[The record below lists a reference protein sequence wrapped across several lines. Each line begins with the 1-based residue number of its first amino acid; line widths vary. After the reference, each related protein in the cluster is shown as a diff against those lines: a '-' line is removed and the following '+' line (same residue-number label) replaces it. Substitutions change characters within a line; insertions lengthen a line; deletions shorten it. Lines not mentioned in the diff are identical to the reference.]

1 MAPKIAKLPT
11 GHHTIAFLEKRL
23 NTVFKKDCET
33 RINAEKNESVGA
45 LVIYNLE
52 ETDVRLD
59 QNFQKFLGID
69 SKLGIRTYMKRLNS
83 PSSYCIHCDL
93 MNKTE
98 NLLNGKPSNPL
109 AKFQIRGNPFEK
121 IDCIKPPQHCVTLI
135 TGVNICIV

>member
-1 MAPKIAKLPT
+1 MAPKIAKLPI

-59 QNFQKFLGID
+59 QNLQKFLEIM
-69 SKLGIRTYMKRLNS
+69 TQN
-83 PSSYCIHCDL
+83 
-93 MNKTE
+93 
-98 NLLNGKPSNPL
+98 
-109 AKFQIRGNPFEK
+109 
-121 IDCIKPPQHCVTLI
+121 
-135 TGVNICIV
+135 